1 MDCGTTSA
9 HKFRT
14 KKGFKQNDVISTKEQ
29 SVLIK
34 KWVYLKEKT
43 CKSYIVFYVTELI
56 SWL

>member
-29 SVLIK
+29 SVLK
-34 KWVYLKEKT
+34 KNEF
-43 CKSYIVFYVTELI
+43 I
-56 SWL
+56 